1 MKQTRPCPR
10 ETNILR
16 RRSISNTSVTPSI
29 KRSPRHR
36 TPSQSN
42 SHVSYLS
49 SNFAYSSGEEMRTLM
64 ANDQAYQEW
73 QVTRMIMVT
82 NSHVCS
88 MCSFSLILAEI
99 SQTMCCY
106 TAGSTT
112 VRFNIACELLKNVP
126 KGKKRFK
133 LPIYP
138 NLSCLS
144 TDSKQ
149 AGFFLL
155 YLFPAVRLKHTRQ
168 YTPIL
173 CKFSGYL

>member
-1 MKQTRPCPR
+1 
-10 ETNILR
+10 
-16 RRSISNTSVTPSI
+16 
-29 KRSPRHR
+29 
-36 TPSQSN
+36 
-42 SHVSYLS
+42 
-49 SNFAYSSGEEMRTLM
+49 
-64 ANDQAYQEW
+64 
-73 QVTRMIMVT
+73 MVT

-149 AGFFLL
+149 AGFFFAIFISCSEFETHETVHTHSLQVFRLSLTHRTISRDNRSSLRNIKAPYTLSLPPCFRQILL
-155 YLFPAVRLKHTRQ
+155 LFSF
-168 YTPIL
+168 
-173 CKFSGYL
+173 FSFFLFCSG